1 MRNRIGRC
9 LARIAV
15 GLLVCCGMA
24 AMAQGLAK
32 QPESRIFIA
41 GDLTAQSY
49 TMERYPM
56 SGWGQYLAC
65 GLKPG
70 VVVENRAI
78 GGRSTRT
85 FLGEGRWERLR
96 NDLAPGDTVLI
107 QFGHNDAAV
116 NKPERYADPNTTYR
130 TALQQFVSE
139 ARTAGAY
146 PVLITPVA
154 QRMFNADGTVS
165 ANFAAWSA
173 VMREVASQTKAPLID
188 LEVSSRRLVKRWGAE
203 RSKMLYL
210 HFGPGIWPGYPAG
223 LVDDTHFSEI
233 GARQMANLIAQD
245 LSKLPVPAAAAILRK
260 RPQLIL
266 TKPLGRRE
274 CR

>member
-1 MRNRIGRC
+1 MA
-9 LARIAV
+9 L
-15 GLLVCCGMA
+15 GLLVCCGLA
-24 AMAQGLAK
+24 AIAQGPAK
-32 QPESRIFIA
+32 QAESRIFIA

-96 NDLAPGDTVLI
+96 IDLAPGDTVLI
-107 QFGHNDAAV
+107 QFGHNDAAA

-139 ARTAGAY
+139 ARKAGAH

-154 QRMFNADGTVS
+154 QRMFKEDGTVS
-165 ANFAAWSA
+165 ANFAAWSE
-173 VMREVASQTKAPLID
+173 VMREVASQTKTPLID
-188 LEVSSRRLVKRWGAE
+188 LEASSRRLVKRWGAE
-203 RSKMLYL
+203 RSKMLFL
-210 HFGPGIWPGYPAG
+210 HFGSGIWPGYPAG
-223 LVDDTHFSEI
+223 LVDDTHFSEV
-233 GARQMANLIAQD
+233 GARHMANLIAKD
-245 LSKLPVPAAAAILRK
+245 LSKLPVPAADIVLRK
-260 RPQLIL
+260 RPQLTL
-266 TKPLGRRE
+266 KKPLEKRG